1 MKEKQVT
8 IGEGGKY
15 PLNGVLTFPDNRPPR
30 VPAVVLVHGSGS
42 HDMDE
47 TLFGNKPFRDIAEY
61 LPTKGIA
68 VLRYDKRT
76 FVYGKQMMKDKNS
89 RDFTVK
95 DETIE
100 DVVLAA
106 NLLRNDDG
114 VDPNHIYIV
123 GHSLGGVLAPRIDAE
138 GGNFAGI
145 IILAG
150 SPRNLID
157 IMISQNEE
165 MIPQLGKLL
174 QLIAKKRF
182 VSIRA
187 KLESIPAM
195 TEAEAKNAKLAGQN
209 LVWYLKEMA
218 EHPVAD
224 YLRATE
230 KPVLIL
236 HGEKD
241 FQVTV
246 EKDLALYREICAGK
260 PNVSFKVY
268 AGLNHLFMKSIY
280 GNLKDF
286 KKEYKVPQKVDPRV
300 LDDIA
305 GFIFGGEG
313 LPVS

>member
-1 MKEKQVT
+1 MTERQIT
-8 IGEGGKY
+8 IGENGKY
-15 PLNGVLTFPDNRPPR
+15 PLNGILTLPDNRSPK
-30 VPAVVLVHGSGS
+30 VPVVVLVHGSGS

-47 TLFGNKPFRDIAEY
+47 TLFGNKPFRDIADY

-76 FVYGKQMMKDKNS
+76 FVYGKQMMKEKDS

-100 DVVLAA
+100 DAILAA
-106 NLLRNDDG
+106 NLLRGDDSI
-114 VDPNHIYIV
+114 DPNRIYIV

-145 IILAG
+145 IILGG
-150 SPRNLID
+150 SPRSLID

-165 MIPQLGKLL
+165 MIPQLGMLL
-174 QLIAKKRF
+174 RLIAKKRF
-182 VSIRA
+182 ASIKA
-187 KLESIPAM
+187 KLDAIPTM

-209 LVWYLKEMA
+209 LVWYLKEMV

-224 YLRATE
+224 YLKVTE

-236 HGEKD
+236 HGGKD
-241 FQVTV
+241 FQVTM
-246 EKDLALYREICAGK
+246 EKDFALYQEICDGK
-260 PNVSFKVY
+260 QNVSFKVY
-268 AGLNHLFMKSIY
+268 PELNHLFMRSIY
-280 GNLKDF
+280 GKLKDY
-286 KKEYKVPQKVDPRV
+286 KKEYKVPQKVDPTV

-305 GFIFGGEG
+305 EFIFNG
-313 LPVS
+313 

>member
-8 IGEGGKY
+8 IGKNGKY
-15 PLNGVLTFPDNRPPR
+15 PLNGILTLPDSCSSK

-47 TLFGNKPFRDIAEY
+47 TLFGNKPFRDIADY
-61 LPTKGIA
+61 LPTKGVA

-76 FVYGKQMMKDKNS
+76 FVYGKQMMKEKGS

-100 DVVLAA
+100 DAILAA
-106 NLLRNDDG
+106 NLLRGDDSI
-114 VDPNHIYIV
+114 DPNHIYIV

-150 SPRNLID
+150 SPRSLID

-165 MIPQLGKLL
+165 MIPQLGMLL

-182 VSIRA
+182 ASIKA
-187 KLESIPAM
+187 KLDAIPSM

-209 LVWYLKEMA
+209 LVWYLKEMD

-224 YLRATE
+224 YLKLSE

-236 HGEKD
+236 HGKKD

-246 EKDLALYREICAGK
+246 EKDFALYQEICAGK
-260 PNVSFKVY
+260 QNVSFKVY
-268 AGLNHLFMKSIY
+268 PELNHLFMKSIY
-280 GNLKDF
+280 GKLKDY
-286 KKEYKVPQKVDPRV
+286 KKEYKVPQKLDPTV

-305 GFIFGGEG
+305 GFIFRG
-313 LPVS
+313 LSQC

>member
-15 PLNGVLTFPDNRPPR
+15 PLNGILTLPDSCTDNHSPK

-47 TLFGNKPFRDIAEY
+47 TLFGNKPFRDIADY

-76 FVYGKQMMKDKNS
+76 FVHGKQMMKDKDS

-95 DETIE
+95 NETIE
-100 DVVLAA
+100 DAILAA
-106 NLLRNDDG
+106 NLLRGDDNI
-114 VDPNHIYIV
+114 DPNHIYIA

-150 SPRNLID
+150 SPRSLID

-182 VSIRA
+182 ASFKA
-187 KLESIPAM
+187 KLEAIPTM
-195 TEAEAKNAKLAGQN
+195 TEAEAKNTKLAGQN

-224 YLRATE
+224 YLKATE

-241 FQVTV
+241 FQVTM
-246 EKDLALYREICAGK
+246 EKDFALYQEICAGK
-260 PNVSFKVY
+260 QNVSFKTY
-268 AGLNHLFMKSIY
+268 PELNHLFMKSIY
-280 GNLKDF
+280 GNLKEY
-286 KKEYKVPQKVDPRV
+286 KKEYKVPQKFDPTV

-305 GFIFGGEG
+305 GFIFRE
-313 LPVS
+313 